1 VESLITLFQHLTT
14 APESLNSAA
23 EFLAAFGLLI
33 AVALLLAVPAA
44 ILAKILLEKQMLG
57 TLTRLRLAVGWTAV
71 VFGVAVLIDALV
83 LKVLDRVPHWTAV
96 APHCLLALT
105 AGIWAMVQH
114 RAVNSELKIM
124 RKCVD
129 EARREAA

>member
-1 VESLITLFQHLTT
+1 MESLIALFQHLTT
-14 APESLNSAA
+14 APERLNSAA
-23 EFLAAFGLLI
+23 EFLAAFGLFI

-71 VFGVAVLIDALV
+71 VFGVAALIDALV

-96 APHCLLALT
+96 APHCLLAIT
-105 AGIWAMVQH
+105 AGVWAMVQH
-114 RAVNSELKIM
+114 SAVNSELKIL

>member
-1 VESLITLFQHLTT
+1 MESLITLFQHLTT